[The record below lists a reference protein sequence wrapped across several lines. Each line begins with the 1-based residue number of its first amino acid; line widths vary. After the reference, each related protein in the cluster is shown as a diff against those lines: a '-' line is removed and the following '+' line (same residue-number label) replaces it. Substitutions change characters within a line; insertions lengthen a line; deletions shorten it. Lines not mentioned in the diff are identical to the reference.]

1 MAAPFQLSPVPGVRL
16 GPRHSPAPSCSS
28 FFQGTQRQALRHTL
42 RVWRLR
48 VWDAGNPSGSART
61 TSAPAPPGSVPGGE
75 ASLGC
80 SSLGKVRGSGLD
92 GPGWVGAR
100 WEERV
105 GIRQGL
111 GHPGL
116 HTSFP
121 GFQGPCPTGDPQ
133 AELSVGS
140 WAEAAGAVPS
150 ALAGEGP
157 TIPTCSQVA
166 PARSSEAVGTCPRD
180 GRAMLPA
187 TLWLYCLTKA
197 PFPSSL
203 TFAAAS
209 SWGLYPRGLPSH
221 APVGPRLRPSQHPLP
236 SDLALV
242 RSWGEA

>member
-1 MAAPFQLSPVPGVRL
+1 MRL

-28 FFQGTQRQALRHTL
+28 FFQGTQRQELRHTL
-42 RVWRLR
+42 RVWRWR
-48 VWDAGNPSGSART
+48 VWHSGHTSGNAWT
-61 TSAPAPPGSVPGGE
+61 ASAPEPLGSVPGGE

-80 SSLGKVRGSGLD
+80 SSLGKVRGRGLD

-105 GIRQGL
+105 GMGQEP

-121 GFQGPCPTGDPQ
+121 GFQGPCPPGDPQ

-140 WAEAAGAVPS
+140 WAEAAGVVPS

-157 TIPTCSQVA
+157 AIPARSEVA
-166 PARSSEAVGTCPRD
+166 PAGSSEAVGTCPRD

-187 TLWLYCLTKA
+187 TLWIYSPLTPQLA
-197 PFPSSL
+197 
-203 TFAAAS
+203 
-209 SWGLYPRGLPSH
+209 
-221 APVGPRLRPSQHPLP
+221 PRLRLSQHPLP

-242 RSWGEA
+242 RGWGGA